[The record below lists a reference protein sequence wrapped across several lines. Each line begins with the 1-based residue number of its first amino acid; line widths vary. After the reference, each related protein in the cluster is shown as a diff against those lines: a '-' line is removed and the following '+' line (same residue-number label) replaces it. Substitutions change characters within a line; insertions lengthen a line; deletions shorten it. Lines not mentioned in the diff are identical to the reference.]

1 MVKVGDEIKF
11 NFNGIVDGS
20 SKTKFIKIKFQLLP
34 DSGSTKKSKYKEIYM
49 TLDNEDYSFKLDID
63 NIVSSETSLEN
74 TWEDGYKYI
83 FYSLTLFDTITSV
96 EIINNSTINYDYK
109 TELGSH
115 DAYYLDQ
122 FSFIVRSN

>member
-1 MVKVGDEIKF
+1 
-11 NFNGIVDGS
+11 
-20 SKTKFIKIKFQLLP
+20 
-34 DSGSTKKSKYKEIYM
+34 M

>member
-1 MVKVGDEIKF
+1 
-11 NFNGIVDGS
+11 
-20 SKTKFIKIKFQLLP
+20 
-34 DSGSTKKSKYKEIYM
+34 M

-96 EIINNSTINYDYK
+96 EIINNSN
-109 TELGSH
+109 
-115 DAYYLDQ
+115 
-122 FSFIVRSN
+122 